1 MNPPRPEDRRARR
14 AAHALPWVALLS
26 LGALLACGPKHKP
39 VAAKLGM
46 PDVRDGMEALRE
58 PVHECYEKHRAP
70 GHAQVTV
77 RIEADGSVS
86 SAEVTGEFAGTPSG
100 RCVEAV
106 VRAARFPSFKEG
118 PIVIQY
124 PLLLR

>member
-1 MNPPRPEDRRARR
+1 MRLRA
-14 AAHALPWVALLS
+14 LALL
-26 LGALLACGPKHKP
+26 LLLLACACGPRHKP
-39 VAAKLGM
+39 VAAKLGI

-58 PVHECYEKHRAP
+58 PVHACFEQYGVP
-70 GHAQVTV
+70 GYAQVTL

-86 SAEVTGEFAGTPSG
+86 SVTLGGKFRGTPSG
-100 RCVEAV
+100 ACVRKIVLGASF
-106 VRAARFPSFKEG
+106 RAFKEG